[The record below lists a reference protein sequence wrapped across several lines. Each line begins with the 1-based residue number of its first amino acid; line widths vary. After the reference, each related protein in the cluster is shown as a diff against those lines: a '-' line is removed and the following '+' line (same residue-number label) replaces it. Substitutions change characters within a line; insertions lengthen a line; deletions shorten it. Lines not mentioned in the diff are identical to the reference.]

1 MCIDLK
7 SFYASVECVERKL
20 DPLKTNL
27 VVADE
32 SRTDKTVC
40 LAISPS
46 LKQYGLG
53 GRARLFEVKQKVKE
67 INLQRR
73 KLNNYRKF
81 SGKSYLDEELKKNK
95 NLELDF
101 IVAPPRM
108 AYYMKY
114 STNIYNIYLKYIAP
128 EDILV
133 YSIDEVFIDI
143 TDYISLYKYTPR
155 QLVTK
160 MIKDVYETTGITATA
175 GIGTNMFLAKV
186 AMDIVAKKCKPNEF
200 GVRIAGL
207 DEMTFRKKLWDHKP
221 ITDFWRVGK
230 GIANKL
236 AKNNMNTMGDV
247 ARCSHYNEDL
257 LYKLFG
263 VNAELLIDHAWG
275 WEPCTIEIAK
285 SYKPTETSLSSGQ
298 VLHEPYDNKKAKI
311 IVQEMADNLA
321 LELVKKKFLTKQLVL
336 TINYD
341 IENLTNPDIFNKYFG
356 EITLDSYGR
365 KIPKHSHG
373 TVNLEHYTSSSSIIM
388 ESFVNLFDKISNPIL
403 LIRKLNLTVSKLICE
418 DKVQTNKK
426 VEQINLFT
434 DYKKKEIEEA
444 KQKDDENKEKEIQK
458 VILQIKNK
466 YGKNAILKGMN
477 LTEGATA
484 IERNKQIGG
493 HHE

>member
-1 MCIDLK
+1 M
-7 SFYASVECVERKL
+7 
-20 DPLKTNL
+20 
-27 VVADE
+27 
-32 SRTDKTVC
+32 
-40 LAISPS
+40 
-46 LKQYGLG
+46 
-53 GRARLFEVKQKVKE
+53 
-67 INLQRR
+67 
-73 KLNNYRKF
+73 
-81 SGKSYLDEELKKNK
+81 
-95 NLELDF
+95 
-101 IVAPPRM
+101 
-108 AYYMKY
+108 
-114 STNIYNIYLKYIAP
+114 
-128 EDILV
+128 
-133 YSIDEVFIDI
+133 
-143 TDYISLYKYTPR
+143 
-155 QLVTK
+155 
-160 MIKDVYETTGITATA
+160 
-175 GIGTNMFLAKV
+175 
-186 AMDIVAKKCKPNEF
+186 
-200 GVRIAGL
+200 
-207 DEMTFRKKLWDHKP
+207 
-221 ITDFWRVGK
+221 
-230 GIANKL
+230 
-236 AKNNMNTMGDV
+236 
-247 ARCSHYNEDL
+247 
-257 LYKLFG
+257 
-263 VNAELLIDHAWG
+263 IDHAWG

-373 TVNLEHYTSSSSIIM
+373 TVNLEHYTSSASIIM